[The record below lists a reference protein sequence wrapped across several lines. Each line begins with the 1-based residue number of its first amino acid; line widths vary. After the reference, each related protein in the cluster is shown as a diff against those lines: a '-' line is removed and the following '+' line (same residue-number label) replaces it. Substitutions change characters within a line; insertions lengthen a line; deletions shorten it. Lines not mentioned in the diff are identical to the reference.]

1 MSQIILIYPKLTR
14 ENDPAALMM
23 PLSLIYVAQPLR
35 TNGYSVT
42 ILDQRVAPDWPAKLR
57 QELSRGEAIC
67 VGISAM
73 TGLQIEGGILAA
85 KIVREYSGD
94 LPIVWGGVHASL
106 LPEETVEDEHVDIV
120 VIGEG
125 ERTFLELVRKLE
137 AHESPSTINGLCLK
151 EDGKPV
157 RTHPQTHMDLH
168 EIEVSRL
175 PYELLESVDQYLT
188 NPLGHLPGAEKRSVA
203 FLTSRGCPHRCTYCY
218 NVEFSHRRWRAYE
231 PEIVVRDLKYVT
243 EKFGSRGVFL
253 LDDNFFT
260 NLRRVEKICEL
271 IIKNDISVRF
281 YNVNCRLNTL
291 AEADMDFLRL
301 MRRAGIHNLFIG
313 IESASPRVLKAMKK
327 DVSIEHIFRVDRKLR
342 SANIVATYS
351 FMIGL
356 PVEDV
361 DDIKET
367 LVLMC
372 EIIGENPDAGISAQL
387 YLPLPGSEMFDN
399 CVRKGLVGPQTLS
412 EWAHFSE
419 NHVLHNLE
427 GCSWFNKKD
436 KRFLRKAVIMMQV
449 IDTKMNQRSTPTKEF
464 LRRMYSNIVRLRIK
478 NDFYGFMP
486 ELHLRD
492 VEFLRLR
499 EKRGSRARAES

>member
-14 ENDPAALMM
+14 EDDPAALMM

-42 ILDQRVAPDWPAKLR
+42 IIDQRVTPDWPARLR
-57 QELSRGEAIC
+57 QELSKGETIC

-85 KIVREYSGD
+85 KIVREHSGD

-106 LPEETVEDEHVDIV
+106 LPEETVQDEHVDIV

-137 AHESPSTINGLCLK
+137 ACESLSTINGLCLK

-157 RTHPQTHMDLH
+157 RTPAQAHMDLH
-168 EIEVSRL
+168 EIEVSHL
-175 PYELLESVDQYLT
+175 PYELLERVDQYLT
-188 NPLGHLPGAEKRSVA
+188 NPLSHLPGAEEKSVA

-218 NVEFSHRRWRAYE
+218 NVKFSRRRWRSYE

-271 IIKNDISVRF
+271 IIKNEISVRF

-291 AEADMDFLRL
+291 AEADMGFLKL
-301 MRRAGIHNLFIG
+301 MHRAGIHNLFIG
-313 IESASPRVLKAMKK
+313 VESASARVLKAMKK
-327 DVSIEHIFRVDRKLR
+327 DVNIEDIFRVDRKLR
-342 SANIVATYS
+342 SASIVATYS

-356 PVEDV
+356 PVEDI
-361 DDIKET
+361 DDIKRT

-372 EIIGENPDAGISAQL
+372 EIIGANPNAGISAQL
-387 YLPLPGSEMFDN
+387 YLPLPGSEMFET
-399 CVRKGLVGPQTLS
+399 CAGKGLVGPQTLS

-427 GCSWFNKKD
+427 DCPWFNKKD
-436 KRFLRKAVIMMQV
+436 NHFLRKAVIMMQV
-449 IDTKMNQRSTPTKEF
+449 IDTKMNKRMTPTKEF
-464 LRRMYSNIVRLRIK
+464 LRRIYSNVVRLRIK
-478 NDFYGFMP
+478 HNFYAFMP
-486 ELHLRD
+486 ELRLRD

-499 EKRGSRARAES
+499 EKRGSTTRAEY

>member
-14 ENDPAALMM
+14 EDDPAALMM
-23 PLSLIYVAQPLR
+23 PLSLVYVAQPLR
-35 TNGYSVT
+35 TNGYSVM
-42 ILDQRVAPDWPAKLR
+42 IMDQRVTPDWAARLR
-57 QELSRGEAIC
+57 QELSKGETIC

-85 KIVREYSGD
+85 KVVRECSRD

-137 AHESPSTINGLCLK
+137 ARESPDTISGICFK

-157 RTHPQTHMDLH
+157 RTPRQRHMDLH
-168 EIEVSRL
+168 EIEVCRL

-188 NPLGHLPGAEKRSVA
+188 NPLGHLPGAEKKAIA
-203 FLTSRGCPHRCTYCY
+203 FLTSRGCPYRCTYCY
-218 NVEFSHRRWRAYE
+218 NVKFSRRKWRAYE
-231 PEIVVRDLKYVT
+231 PDIVVRDLKYIT
-243 EKFGSRGVFL
+243 EKFGCRGVFL

-260 NLRRVEKICEL
+260 NPGRVKKICEL

-291 AEADMDFLRL
+291 AEADMGFLRL

-313 IESASPRVLKAMKK
+313 VESASPRVLKAMKK
-327 DVSIEHIFRVDRKLR
+327 DVSIERIFHVDRKLR

-356 PVEDV
+356 PVEDA
-361 DDIKET
+361 DDIKRT

-372 EIIGENPDAGISAQL
+372 EIIGENPNAGISGQL
-387 YLPLPGSEMFDN
+387 YLPLPGSEMFDT
-399 CVRKGLVGPQTLS
+399 CLSKGLLGPQTLS

-427 GCSWFNKKD
+427 GCSWFSEKD
-436 KRFLRKAVIMMQV
+436 KHFLRKAVIMMQV
-449 IDTKMNQRSTPTKEF
+449 IDTKMNQRRTRTKEF

-478 NDFYGFMP
+478 HDFYGFMP
-486 ELHLRD
+486 ELRLRD
-492 VEFLRLR
+492 VDFLKLR
-499 EKRGSRARAES
+499 EKKGSRVRAEH